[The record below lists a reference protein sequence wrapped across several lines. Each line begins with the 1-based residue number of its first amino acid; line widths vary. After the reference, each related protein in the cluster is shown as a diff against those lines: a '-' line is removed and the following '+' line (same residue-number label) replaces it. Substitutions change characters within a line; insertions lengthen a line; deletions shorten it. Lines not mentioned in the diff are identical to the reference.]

1 MKRWRSTYCSVW
13 AVAMTNRCSIRRNLD
28 IEDRL
33 HRKTVAFQAVQESI
47 TSFFGCFKFQY
58 WCHRDEVALRYRTRL
73 VFHLCEVR
81 SLLGSRI
88 RYSFLPSIFH
98 TRLDKHRG
106 RKEIRIAFFL
116 SNVCVIYIYLGKG
129 KHILNLIANVSKIQ
143 TILVSTILVFSW
155 NLPSLDTVI

>member
-1 MKRWRSTYCSVW
+1 
-13 AVAMTNRCSIRRNLD
+13 MTNRCSIRRNLD

-106 RKEIRIAFFL
+106 RKKIRIAFFL
-116 SNVCVIYIYLGKG
+116 SNVCVIYI
-129 KHILNLIANVSKIQ
+129 
-143 TILVSTILVFSW
+143 STLEKESIY
-155 NLPSLDTVI
+155 